1 MSKKLNRRDFI
12 KSTTAATA
20 GVATI
25 ASGISLTT
33 FAVNDNPVTKEK
45 RCASLKRWLGKH
57 LHKGVVR
64 NVGTSWANYQSYQW
78 LCL

>member
-25 ASGISLTT
+25 ASGI
-33 FAVNDNPVTKEK
+33 
-45 RCASLKRWLGKH
+45 RWLGKH